1 MKVNIEIDCT
11 PEEAR
16 TFLGLPDVGKANDVY
31 VDMMSKA
38 MKGVSNPDQ
47 LQDYARQLAPMGQ
60 AGFKLFQTFMEGA
73 QASRGTGG
81 KSKSG
86 SSKPN
91 SGKKD
96 KSDD

>member
-1 MKVNIEIDCT
+1 MKVHIEIDCT

-16 TFLGLPDVGKANDVY
+16 SFMGLPDVGKANAIY

-60 AGFKLFQTFMEGA
+60 AGFKLFQSFMEGA
-73 QASRGTGG
+73 QAARGG
-81 KSKSG
+81 KTTRET
-86 SSKPN
+86 PPE
-91 SGKKD
+91 GK
-96 KSDD
+96 